1 MADEPEF
8 EPVADDATAAQPS
21 TPGAKLRAAREAQG
35 LSVQDIATR
44 TRIAQRQ
51 LVEILKA
58 TSRNAKLVLMDE
70 PTSAL
75 TGTEIEYLFKQ
86 IKRLNEL
93 GITIIYISHK
103 LDEIF
108 RVCSDIPDLQDLRR
122 GRQLQPDRRMGQ
134 NQVRKME
141 ET

>member
-51 LVEILKA
+51 LEA
-58 TSRNAKLVLMDE
+58 S
-70 PTSAL
+70 
-75 TGTEIEYLFKQ
+75 GTIMAPCRAFPM
-86 IKRLNEL
+86 R
-93 GITIIYISHK
+93 
-103 LDEIF
+103 
-108 RVCSDIPDLQDLRR
+108 
-122 GRQLQPDRRMGQ
+122 
-134 NQVRKME
+134 
-141 ET
+141 